1 MDLDDIGSER
11 LGRCAS
17 LGSSHASCGSPVESS
32 FDSFNTSAIQKNI
45 TKILNSLEAISR
57 DISEGKAVNL
67 WHTTTV
73 IDMLDHALDWIQV
86 VRTCDLLPT
95 LSWETPGGNGT
106 RTEGGRGKSKT
117 PKKKCFRQMRESLAR
132 MSRYPEDPHYRADF
146 VNAAIECM
154 NCFRRHVLADNRHWS

>member
-1 MDLDDIGSER
+1 MNRDDTGSER
-11 LGRCAS
+11 LACCKS
-17 LGSSHASCGSPVESS
+17 LGSSQPSCGSPVESS
-32 FDSFNTSAIQKNI
+32 LHSANMSARQRSI
-45 TKILNSLEAISR
+45 TKLLNSLEAISR
-57 DISEGKAVNL
+57 EISEGKAVNL

-73 IDMLDHALDWIQV
+73 VDMLDHALDWIQV